1 MFAFETHFG
10 NMPNTVWHTVSNSPS
25 SHNLSGNLVLCSLD
39 KNKKMF
45 PAQVMQ
51 KNTLPD
57 NATKMGMLRPIVDR
71 VEQLLVAHEED
82 SAWPDKATT
91 NKAPVLS
98 AQKKYYHLFGKKSID
113 LIGTQF

>member
-10 NMPNTVWHTVSNSPS
+10 NMPNTFWHTVSSSPS
-25 SHNLSGNLVLCSLD
+25 SHNFSGNLVLCFLD

-45 PAQVMQ
+45 RAQVMQ

-57 NATKMGMLRPIVDR
+57 NASKMDIYDR

-91 NKAPVLS
+91 NKAPVLG
-98 AQKKYYHLFGKKSID
+98 AQKKCYHLFGKKSID